1 MPGGKVSHEKKG
13 KARVYRGERWS
24 RSWLWHKVKKISR

>member
-1 MPGGKVSHEKKG
+1 VETSGLEMPGGKVSHEKKG

-24 RSWLWHKVKKISR
+24 RS